1 VNHFDYLSSIND
13 NKKNIMIDDLAEKD
27 YNSFMVNRGLSY
39 FYDTALLANEMNQRA
54 HVDSKMQYDFLR
66 TVIRKKK
73 RFSKWGKAEK
83 LKDVD
88 AIKQYYGYSREK
100 AFQVLSLLTPDQLK
114 HIHLKLSKG
123 GRKR

>member
-1 VNHFDYLSSIND
+1 MNHFDYLNSIND

-54 HVDSKMQYDFLR
+54 HLDNKMQYDFLR

>member
-1 VNHFDYLSSIND
+1 MNHFDYLNSFND

-114 HIHLKLSKG
+114 HIHLKLTKG

>member
-1 VNHFDYLSSIND
+1 MNHFDYLSSIND

-27 YNSFMVNRGLSY
+27 YNSFMVNRDLSY

>member
-1 VNHFDYLSSIND
+1 MNHFDYLSSIND

>member
-1 VNHFDYLSSIND
+1 MNHFDYINSIND
-13 NKKNIMIDDLAEKD
+13 NKKNIMIDELAEKD
-27 YNSFMVNRGLSY
+27 YNSIMVNRGLSY

-54 HVDSKMQYDFLR
+54 HLDNKMQYDFLR

>member
-1 VNHFDYLSSIND
+1 MNHFDYLSSIND

-100 AFQVLSLLTPDQLK
+100 AFQVLSLLTPDQLN

>member
-1 VNHFDYLSSIND
+1 MNHFDYLNSIND

-54 HVDSKMQYDFLR
+54 HLDNKMQYDFLR

-83 LKDVD
+83 LKDLD